1 MSRYGK
7 IELITEAEAQQNPAL
22 LTAKMSWIGH
32 LIVGLFFLGWSV
44 GFPLFLLNNG
54 LFTADGG
61 LFGLLFAGFIWVFCS
76 VIVLTCVLA
85 GLVFLFSA
93 LAAMKTSNWTLRAA
107 PEGIY
112 LKLRN
117 YGDHRLSAAD
127 PIVAFIPKREIRRLK
142 FVGQK
147 TRMVAD
153 ADVPEDNQ
161 TYKEES
167 LEIALYGEDLSL
179 IEHAFEEEHLR
190 KGPTWIKGVTT
201 RAKGAAL
208 RLFPESGVI
217 RVDWKTRKTHLTP
230 SVKTAMAVLGGLYDT
245 ETEEAAEEA
254 PLVTLSKEAQEERL
268 REMVRRGD
276 AIGATALVRE
286 TQGLTLTQ
294 AHQYLKSL

>member
-1 MSRYGK
+1 MGRYGK
-7 IELITEAEAQQNPAL
+7 IELIIEAEALKSPAL
-22 LTAKMSWIGH
+22 LTAKMSWVGH
-32 LIVGLFFLGWSV
+32 LIVALFFLGWSV
-44 GFPLFLLNNG
+44 GFPLFLMNNG
-54 LFTADGG
+54 VFSTSDTFFSLI
-61 LFGLLFAGFIWVFCS
+61 FAGFIWIFCI

-117 YGDHRLSAAD
+117 YSDHRLNTAD
-127 PIVAFIPKREIRRLK
+127 PIVAFIPKREIRALK

-179 IEHAFEEEHLR
+179 IKTALEEERTR
-190 KGPTWIKGVTT
+190 KGPTRIKGVTA

-217 RVDWKTRKTHLTP
+217 RVDWKTRKTRLTP
-230 SVKTAMAVLGGLYDT
+230 SVKTAMAVLDGLYQT
-245 ETEEAAEEA
+245 ETEEMPEEA
-254 PLVTLSKEAQEERL
+254 PLLTLSKDEQEDRL

-286 TQGLTLTQ
+286 THGLTLTQ

>member
-179 IEHAFEEEHLR
+179 IEHAFEEERLR